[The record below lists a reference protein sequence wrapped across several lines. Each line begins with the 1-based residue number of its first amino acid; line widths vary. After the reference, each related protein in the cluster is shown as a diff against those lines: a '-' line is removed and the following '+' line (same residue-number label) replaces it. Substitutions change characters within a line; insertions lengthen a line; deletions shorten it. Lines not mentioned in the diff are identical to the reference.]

1 MECDAIRIASASS
14 HTCCSAKRACLP
26 WTAWV
31 GTSHPKTASFHT
43 CSDISNIFP
52 PAKSWLHKLGNWV
65 QIWWKMMKN
74 VTWPFKFYF
83 LKTSPKA
90 SSLRRRRIDAQLCF
104 QFPPENQHILIP
116 STSWH
121 LRLPETFKFQHVY
134 QHFLRDLAAASLSRI
149 SRHRQHFDCGLTSWD
164 PQVKLDL
171 DAMFGN

>member
-1 MECDAIRIASASS
+1 MRCHPHCFCLFTYLLLCQKGLSS
-14 HTCCSAKRACLP
+14 MNCMGWYLTSKDCEFPYMFRYFEYISTCKIMTPQTWKLS
-26 WTAWV
+26 
-31 GTSHPKTASFHT
+31 
-43 CSDISNIFP
+43 SNLV
-52 PAKSWLHKLGNWV
+52 KDDEKCYLTV
-65 QIWWKMMKN
+65 QIL
-74 VTWPFKFYF
+74 FSE
-83 LKTSPKA
+83 TSPKA

-171 DAMFGN
+171 GAMFGN

>member
-31 GTSHPKTASFHT
+31 GTSHPKTPSFHT

-65 QIWWKMMKN
+65 QIWWKMMKK

-116 STSWH
+116 YLFDTWNLQIPACLPTLPEGSRGCFSFKNFKASSA
-121 LRLPETFKFQHVY
+121 LRLWTNFMRSSSEV
-134 QHFLRDLAAASLSRI
+134 
-149 SRHRQHFDCGLTSWD
+149 G
-164 PQVKLDL
+164 
-171 DAMFGN
+171 FGCDVRELNI